1 MSASIPYDLS
11 NESELRQFSNYY
23 ASNFMVTNNGLE
35 DRSNGHGRKE
45 QITEMQQIVEASM
58 P

>member
-1 MSASIPYDLS
+1 MSTSIPYDLS

-23 ASNFMVTNNGLE
+23 ASNFVVTNNGSE

-45 QITEMQQIVEASM
+45 QINEMQQIVEASM